1 MGKENSN
8 PKILIINGNGDVRN
22 VPKANEEFRHIMN
35 SSLKSL
41 NEKVRESRLYLTIER
56 VLKECSHADYVRLN
70 GTGKID
76 FVEMG
81 NYFRLDL
88 LADLSEYEPQLVTLT
103 QAPLSSDNKDK
114 IEELLQPVAEET
126 AKKITDILSLYAG
139 YELFVQYVTIFT
151 DKAASREFECYFVFD
166 FK

>member
-41 NEKVRESRLYLTIER
+41 NEKVREARLYLAIER

-88 LADLSEYEPQLVTLT
+88 LADLSEYEPQLAALT
-103 QAPLSSDNKDK
+103 QAPLDNQNK
-114 IEELLQPVAEET
+114 IEKLLQPVAEET
-126 AKKITDILSLYAG
+126 AKKITDTLSLYAG
-139 YELFVQYVTIFT
+139 YELFVKYVIICT
-151 DKAASREFECYFVFD
+151 DKAASREFECYFAFD